1 MGGALSRVSASSVL
15 LILAAAAQAAETMPA
30 GLDYVVGAG
39 VQRCPTRAEFE
50 ALLAREVGEDPFA
63 SNRALGVRIELTP
76 RSTGVSGV
84 VVITEN
90 GEERGRR
97 ELRSGDCAALA
108 AALALV
114 VGVELDPLAMARRSQ
129 GGDRV
134 AGAQTAAA
142 PQVQQTVET
151 VKPPPRGDLLMS
163 LGGMAAGNIAPT
175 VVPAVT
181 LGLSGRWSA
190 LPHWLELGVEWQG
203 APPVNAPLGLGPGS
217 SGSVAHLLLTGLACF
232 NPWSFL
238 GGCAVATGGVT
249 LATGQFQNV
258 EEFGTQT
265 AGYFA
270 AGLRVQSGFPLN
282 RDLRLVI
289 HVDGAFQV
297 TQEPLQI
304 CTAPTRSTAQC
315 PPPSIDVLWSPPP
328 FSWGIGF
335 ALQGRIL

>member
-15 LILAAAAQAAETMPA
+15 LVLAGGAQAAETRPS
-30 GLDYVVGAG
+30 GLDYVVAAG

-63 SNRALGVRIELTP
+63 SNPSLGVRVELTP

-84 VVITEN
+84 VVITEK

-129 GGDRV
+129 AGDRV
-134 AGAQTAAA
+134 AGAQATT
-142 PQVQQTVET
+142 PQVQQAVET

-217 SGSVAHLLLTGLACF
+217 SGSVSHLLLTGLACF

-238 GGCAVATGGVT
+238 GGCALATGGVT

-258 EEFGTQT
+258 QEFGTQS

-270 AGLRVQSGFPLN
+270 AGLRAQGGFPLN

-304 CTAPTRSTAQC
+304 CTVATKSTTC
-315 PPPSIDVLWSPPP
+315 PQPSTEVLWTPPP